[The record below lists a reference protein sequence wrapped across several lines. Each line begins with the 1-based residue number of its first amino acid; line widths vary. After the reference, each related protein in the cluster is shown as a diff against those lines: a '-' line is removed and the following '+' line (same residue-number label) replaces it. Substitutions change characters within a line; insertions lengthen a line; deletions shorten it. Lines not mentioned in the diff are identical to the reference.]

1 MNNVT
6 GSIEPGDRNN
16 DRLTLWLLGILSVI
30 CIFGMVVLAIVK
42 VDSQP
47 LVAIAGAAVG
57 ALATK
62 LTGSNTPPR
71 RDGNDDDDFAI
82 LGRAATKNIIAEAM
96 RQMGAKE

>member
-1 MNNVT
+1 MNDMT
-6 GSIEPGDRNN
+6 GSNESNN
-16 DRLTLWLLGILSVI
+16 DRLTLWLLGILSFL
-30 CIFGMVVLAIVK
+30 CIIGMVVLAIFK

-62 LTGSNTPPR
+62 LTGANNAQRRQNT
-71 RDGNDDDDFAI
+71 DDDDFAI

-96 RQMGAKE
+96 RQIGAKD